1 MLTKDL
7 YSENYKSLKREIE
20 EDMNR
25 WKDIPCSWIG
35 RINIVKT
42 TMLNE
47 AIYTFNTTSIKLP
60 IAFFTDLEQKKLKFL
75 WRHKRTEQQS
85 HLQKEEWSWRN

>member
-7 YSENYKSLKREIE
+7 YYENYKRLKREIE

-47 AIYTFNTTSIKLP
+47 AIYTFNTTSINLP
-60 IAFFTDLEQKKLKFL
+60 IAFFTDLEQK
-75 WRHKRTEQQS
+75 S
-85 HLQKEEWSWRN
+85 